1 MGNRERW
8 GDMGNREGT
17 FDQRRESKWNT
28 RWGPNDKESES
39 WRDKSSD
46 SVKNGEN
53 RWEKTMSHPV
63 SHGRDTVKDG
73 ELSFRSW
80 RSNSSM
86 ARGKAEAPHHHSFSS
101 NKQIHLVGCGRGK
114 WENSRSDSSSA
125 VRSYPVGFL
134 PAKSDGMVTRSSP
147 GRYGRLKLLD
157 IYRMIDMSSHR
168 PSTDLYMELP
178 SMLQSEPLEPL
189 ALLVP
194 TAEESVTL
202 KAIDK
207 GEILSSGV
215 SQLVKEGNIGRSA
228 ADSVSTQMKLGSEE
242 GFPFGG
248 DSNNVGYGNT
258 KIYDTK
264 QRLEVPGEEASMYGH
279 FLQNASPRRSSSVD
293 PINFSS
299 PGWKG
304 TLARQGERLTVVGC
318 SQLSKELE
326 DENSRVATS
335 SYFQDE
341 NDAKIRRYP
350 SESYDGERT
359 SDLFHSQEDS
369 FNSKIKPA
377 ARVVQPHLYPEELS
391 LCYKDPQ
398 GHIQGPFSGSD
409 LIGWFEAGYFGIDLE
424 VRLASAPL
432 DAPFLLLGD
441 VIPQLRLKAR
451 PPPGFSMAKQ
461 SEIGYELSKG
471 GQRGGSLISTETG
484 NRLEPP
490 LFTKST
496 PVMESLS
503 EGVRGRSVHG
513 PGYSPPAAGEK
524 EHALNYLLAEKI
536 LLQQQQ
542 QNSSLNSFHLMSV
555 DPSNQAS
562 QALQQLDLQSLVHP
576 GQADVPSSPIGSGVS
591 SLLDHPVTRVTNNT
605 GLEIPQSRMLVHN
618 QHLNS
623 SGFVGQQQQQLLQ
636 MMSQAQSLS
645 SLLPSASKSA
655 DQSGLV
661 FPNQL
666 LSSDVSQDPQLLNVI
681 AQNYLLSQ
689 SSTQSQVTL
698 PSQFSLLNECLLLKQ
713 QLQQQQQKQ
722 EQQQQLLLQQQQ
734 LLLSQVLSNQLSHL
748 NFGEPSQNLQSAA
761 PAEYIPIDH
770 PSHCQGQGFQTN
782 QRILDGNLNQVHG
795 STMQTSNLQD
805 TEYNPPSFGPPL
817 LHLPH
822 QVIKVASTSNKNDD
836 SPQDVGDYGEFDVL
850 PTSRISTNSSISDA
864 LQKPVDDLAFS
875 ENALDLNNSAK
886 ETIPSVPQSTSDYS
900 ALSCDVPSV
909 SALASP
915 ISDQIHDLKT
925 SSDDMA
931 MVQNQAAISE
941 VKDPKNPEATLPK
954 KVSEKKSRKK
964 KGSKSQLALELLRGF
979 SYTNQFDPPELNFQ
993 KEHAS
998 SHDVE
1003 TNKDIS
1009 KPSLNAISAVD
1020 SDSSNLSSIKPAC
1033 SWQVHL
1039 PPSNA
1044 NRDKEAE
1051 LMDNKDEYLEAGNF
1065 DCSSHRT
1072 WKSAPGVKAKS
1083 LKEIQQEEQM
1093 EKRVSEMEM
1102 AHSTH
1107 PTSLLQVGNDCGVN
1121 LKSGKCN
1128 AQGASII
1135 EYSLRSDSNLNSK
1148 SRKSKLHDLL
1158 AEEVLAKASEG
1169 DVGHSPDNKEKPSP
1183 SLSLTVTEVDTS
1195 AIDDEGFVEAKDLK
1209 KTRKKGSKVKAVEAK
1224 GRSPVGSFEFSVSSI
1239 SGKGNC
1245 QNQVHHDKE
1254 ILFAPPANPSL
1265 ADFVSWKEEHA
1276 NSLPASAWSMGLEKH
1291 QKPTSLRDI
1300 QSEQAKQLS
1309 AQNIPIP
1316 SPAKAQFNRGNRG
1329 SGTWQV
1335 PALSPSSVNST
1346 GSSHS
1351 STQLKPK
1358 LDDDLFWGP
1367 PEKSKQET
1375 EPSDFPSLGNSSSS
1389 GTKATPAK
1397 TKPVAINRSKPPSRR
1412 PSELTPPS
1420 PTSGLQASRGKK
1432 DFEPNNLSEAIG
1444 FRSWCE
1450 KELFK
1455 LTGTNDTSFLEY
1467 CSKQSNSEAE
1477 TLLKENLGSLDRN
1490 HEFIDKFLSYKDFLS
1505 PKVMEMAFQTKNQG
1519 LEPAVLDTET
1529 EGGKGG
1535 RKKVKKGK
1543 KVSPTVLGFNVVSNR
1558 IMMGEIQSVED

>member
-1 MGNRERW
+1 MEIKLFYG
-8 GDMGNREGT
+8 
-17 FDQRRESKWNT
+17 
-28 RWGPNDKESES
+28 S
-39 WRDKSSD
+39 WKS
-46 SVKNGEN
+46 
-53 RWEKTMSHPV
+53 
-63 SHGRDTVKDG
+63 
-73 ELSFRSW
+73 RS
-80 RSNSSM
+80 SSS
-86 ARGKAEAPHHHSFSS
+86 PFFSS

-134 PAKSDGMVTRSSP
+134 PAKSDGMLPRSSP

-228 ADSVSTQMKLGSEE
+228 ADSVSTQMKLECQS
-242 GFPFGG
+242 
-248 DSNNVGYGNT
+248 T
-258 KIYDTK
+258 KIIVCGSYK
-264 QRLEVPGEEASMYGH
+264 FFISWLERYPGSAGGKVNCGWL
-279 FLQNASPRRSSSVD
+279 FSV
-293 PINFSS
+293 I
-299 PGWKG
+299 KR
-304 TLARQGERLTVVGC
+304 T
-318 SQLSKELE
+318 E
-326 DENSRVATS
+326 DENSRVAIS

-369 FNSKIKPA
+369 FNSKVKPA
-377 ARVVQPHLYPEELS
+377 ARVVQPHPYPEELS

-484 NRLEPP
+484 NRLEPHCLP
-490 LFTKST
+490 
-496 PVMESLS
+496 
-503 EGVRGRSVHG
+503 R
-513 PGYSPPAAGEK
+513 
-524 EHALNYLLAEKI
+524 
-536 LLQQQQ
+536 QQ

-623 SGFVGQQQQQLLQ
+623 SGFVDQQQQQLLQ

-681 AQNYLLSQ
+681 AQHYLLSQ

-805 TEYNPPSFGPPL
+805 SEYNPPSFGPPL

-836 SPQDVGDYGEFDVL
+836 SPQDVGDYGEFDVC
-850 PTSRISTNSSISDA
+850 
-864 LQKPVDDLAFS
+864 QH
-875 ENALDLNNSAK
+875 
-886 ETIPSVPQSTSDYS
+886 Q
-900 ALSCDVPSV
+900 
-909 SALASP
+909 
-915 ISDQIHDLKT
+915 
-925 SSDDMA
+925 
-931 MVQNQAAISE
+931 
-941 VKDPKNPEATLPK
+941 
-954 KVSEKKSRKK
+954 
-964 KGSKSQLALELLRGF
+964 
-979 SYTNQFDPPELNFQ
+979 
-993 KEHAS
+993 
-998 SHDVE
+998 
-1003 TNKDIS
+1003 
-1009 KPSLNAISAVD
+1009 
-1020 SDSSNLSSIKPAC
+1020 
-1033 SWQVHL
+1033 
-1039 PPSNA
+1039 
-1044 NRDKEAE
+1044 
-1051 LMDNKDEYLEAGNF
+1051 EYLRIHPF
-1065 DCSSHRT
+1065 LMHC
-1072 WKSAPGVKAKS
+1072 KS
-1083 LKEIQQEEQM
+1083 LWMI
-1093 EKRVSEMEM
+1093 
-1102 AHSTH
+1102 
-1107 PTSLLQVGNDCGVN
+1107 LL
-1121 LKSGKCN
+1121 
-1128 AQGASII
+1128 
-1135 EYSLRSDSNLNSK
+1135 SLRM
-1148 SRKSKLHDLL
+1148 
-1158 AEEVLAKASEG
+1158 
-1169 DVGHSPDNKEKPSP
+1169 PW
-1183 SLSLTVTEVDTS
+1183 
-1195 AIDDEGFVEAKDLK
+1195 I
-1209 KTRKKGSKVKAVEAK
+1209 
-1224 GRSPVGSFEFSVSSI
+1224 
-1239 SGKGNC
+1239 
-1245 QNQVHHDKE
+1245 
-1254 ILFAPPANPSL
+1254 
-1265 ADFVSWKEEHA
+1265 
-1276 NSLPASAWSMGLEKH
+1276 
-1291 QKPTSLRDI
+1291 
-1300 QSEQAKQLS
+1300 
-1309 AQNIPIP
+1309 
-1316 SPAKAQFNRGNRG
+1316 
-1329 SGTWQV
+1329 
-1335 PALSPSSVNST
+1335 
-1346 GSSHS
+1346 
-1351 STQLKPK
+1351 
-1358 LDDDLFWGP
+1358 
-1367 PEKSKQET
+1367 
-1375 EPSDFPSLGNSSSS
+1375 
-1389 GTKATPAK
+1389 
-1397 TKPVAINRSKPPSRR
+1397 
-1412 PSELTPPS
+1412 
-1420 PTSGLQASRGKK
+1420 
-1432 DFEPNNLSEAIG
+1432 
-1444 FRSWCE
+1444 
-1450 KELFK
+1450 
-1455 LTGTNDTSFLEY
+1455 
-1467 CSKQSNSEAE
+1467 
-1477 TLLKENLGSLDRN
+1477 
-1490 HEFIDKFLSYKDFLS
+1490 
-1505 PKVMEMAFQTKNQG
+1505 
-1519 LEPAVLDTET
+1519 
-1529 EGGKGG
+1529 
-1535 RKKVKKGK
+1535 
-1543 KVSPTVLGFNVVSNR
+1543 
-1558 IMMGEIQSVED
+1558 